1 MTSWAELLTEAEPG
15 EHLVHLY
22 GVDDRLL
29 SRNVSRYVAEGLRR
43 GDGLVL
49 IACPEHTHAIGRH
62 LVEEVPGPSAEAVRA
77 GRLVYLDAGETLARL
92 LVAGR
97 PDERRF
103 RSVIGGALAAAR
115 ARSTTGAVR
124 AFGEMVGLLWAEG
137 KQETA
142 ERLEE
147 LWNDLLTE
155 FRCSLLCAYPI
166 DLFERD
172 ADAAKLNGI
181 VAAHDHLFAGPGTLL
196 SSGRPRA

>member
-1 MTSWAELLTEAEPG
+1 M
-15 EHLVHLY
+15 
-22 GVDDRLL
+22 DDRLL

-103 RSVIGGALAAAR
+103 RSVIGGALAAAGWTR
-115 ARSTTGAVR
+115 TPTGEWTIVP
-124 AFGEMVGLLWAEG
+124 MVSGNGLRIPGAE
-137 KQETA
+137 
-142 ERLEE
+142 
-147 LWNDLLTE
+147 
-155 FRCSLLCAYPI
+155 
-166 DLFERD
+166 
-172 ADAAKLNGI
+172 
-181 VAAHDHLFAGPGTLL
+181 
-196 SSGRPRA
+196 